1 MAKVKT
7 LGGSFENVAPRQA
20 SWWINNTPAS
30 RPTRVLGLYLK
41 FDPDQHVSH
50 LSLVLSLYRLSV
62 TFSVLLSR
70 LQTDRDWWRTDG
82 NVQRSRQEVDGLW
95 RGVTDL
101 TWCRRSADKTLDQ
114 RRPNYWRTSSTADY
128 CETE

>member
-70 LQTDRDWWRTDG
+70 LQTDRD
-82 NVQRSRQEVDGLW
+82 
-95 RGVTDL
+95 
-101 TWCRRSADKTLDQ
+101 
-114 RRPNYWRTSSTADY
+114 
-128 CETE
+128 